1 MSLLEVENLSA
12 YYITHAYGVQRDVR
26 AVDNIT
32 FSMEENEIVGLAG
45 ESGCGKST
53 LIKVLLAIIKPPLR
67 VLSGQVN
74 YSYDDKKFNL
84 LTLEGKQLRR
94 VQWEDIS
101 YIPQGSM
108 STLNPV
114 RKIRKTFED
123 VIKAH
128 KKSESREEYERL
140 MEEHIKYLGLPLEVL
155 DSYPHQLSG
164 GMRQRT
170 TIALA
175 TILKPKI
182 IFADEPTT
190 ALDVVVQR
198 GVIQMLKQLHEEQK
212 NTMLIVTHDMAVH
225 ANVAEKIAIMYAG
238 KIVEIAEKKELFT
251 APKHPYSQFLIQSLP
266 RIGDKRRR
274 TSAPGNPPS
283 LADPPPGCRFHPRC
297 PYVKDVCKRHI
308 PKLIEYEESH
318 NIACFLYSSEIEEGE
333 EIVQEIIRS

>member
-1 MSLLEVENLSA
+1 MSLLEVKGLSA
-12 YYITHAYGVQRDVR
+12 YYITHVYGVERDVKV
-26 AVDNIT
+26 VDNIT
-32 FSMEENEIVGLAG
+32 FSLEENEIMGLAG

-53 LIKVLLAIIKPPLR
+53 LLKVLLSMIKPPLR
-67 VLSGQVN
+67 VLSGEVN
-74 YSYDDKKFNL
+74 YSYDNKHFNL
-84 LTLEGKQLRR
+84 LNLDKKQLRE

-128 KKSESREEYERL
+128 KTTEEKEEYEKL
-140 MEEHIKYLGLPLEVL
+140 MEEHIRYLGLPLEVL

-190 ALDVVVQR
+190 ALDVIVQR
-198 GVIQMLKQLHEEQK
+198 GVIQMLKKLHEEQE

-225 ANVAEKIAIMYAG
+225 ANVADRIAVMYAG
-238 KIVEIAEKKELFT
+238 KLVEIAKKEILFT
-251 APKHPYSQFLIQSLP
+251 NPKHPYSQFLIRSLP
-266 RIGDKRRR
+266 KIGDKKQKI
-274 TSAPGNPPS
+274 SAPGNPPS
-283 LADPPPGCRFHPRC
+283 LANPPSGCRFHPRC
-297 PYVKDVCKRHI
+297 PYVKDICKEYI
-308 PKLIEYEESH
+308 PKFRNYDNSH
-318 NIACFLYSSEIEEGE
+318 QIACFLYSDEIEEGE
-333 EIVQEIIRS
+333 EIVSKSIRS